1 PYARSRESLETLS
14 RNEDPDPCHGHKLRY
29 VNPASGDFAMPTIG
43 TFIQLLPKGYATRPY
58 RATDGTVYVV
68 VEGTG
73 ESRVGDQVLRWRPH
87 DVFVV
92 PSWVPV
98 SHHAEAET
106 VLFSYSDRPVQEKL
120 GLWREQR
127 GNA

>member
-1 PYARSRESLETLS
+1 
-14 RNEDPDPCHGHKLRY
+14 
-29 VNPASGDFAMPTIG
+29 MPTIG
-43 TFIQLLPKGYATRPY
+43 TAIQMLPQGFATRPY
-58 RATDGTVYVV
+58 RATDGMVYVV
-68 VEGTG
+68 VEGSG
-73 ESRVGDQVLRWRPH
+73 ESRVGGEVFRWQPH
-87 DVFVV
+87 DIFIV

-98 SHHAEAET
+98 SHQTATET